1 MEDNN
6 DLDWPSLVFDEQF
19 LAAVDKLAGRRFG
32 DGGLAEEAATYV
44 IEYLSDSDWQ
54 RCQSFKGNSQPKT
67 FLVSIASNA
76 IEEFSRKR
84 FGRPRPPTWLQDLGE
99 LWVKL
104 WRSLCLERQPLAAL
118 VDRFASR
125 GFRETD
131 AVKQAAKVI
140 KARIPNCGNSARD
153 SETVDDIDTLS
164 DSVQAVDDDCCGEQP
179 EFNNPFEAELVM
191 MLRAIVEPEPKN
203 ADFTGSNAASIDSIA
218 GSQKSQ
224 LAALQA
230 ALQLGDQEKIMLRM
244 IFVEGLSKSA
254 TSKALGLPA
263 HQAGRMVNDA
273 LERIAA
279 ALQSCGMDLDSVLDI
294 V

>member
-118 VDRFASR
+118 VDRFATR